1 MLKFSALNREAILN
15 DMAEEKYD
23 VLVIGGG
30 ITGCGIA
37 LDAVTRGLKT
47 ALVEMQDFAGGT
59 SSRSTKLIHGGLR
72 YLKQLEFK
80 MVAEVGGE
88 RAIVY
93 ENGPH
98 VTTPEWMV
106 LPIYQEGTLG
116 KIATSFGLKLYDFL
130 ARVKKEEQRTMLT
143 KEETLEKVP
152 IIKKEGL
159 LAGGYYVEYRTDDAR
174 LTIEVIKE
182 AAARGVKAVNYTK
195 VVDLLYKD
203 GKVIGTRVEN
213 EIDGSI
219 YDIFAKKIINAAGPW
234 VDNIRKMDHSLN
246 EKKLRL
252 TKGVHIVIDQT
263 KFPLHQAV
271 YFDTSD
277 NRMIFAIPRDGK
289 TYVGT
294 TDTFYDQDPMNPEVN
309 LNDVAYL
316 VKEIN
321 MMFPSITITDS
332 DIESWWAGVRPLI
345 YEDGKDPSEISRKDE
360 IWISNSG
367 LITIAGGKLTGYRK
381 MAETVMDT
389 VTKILNKEEGR
400 VFLSCQTKILPISGG
415 DFGGSRKFPFF
426 IEQNLSDA
434 EEAGF
439 SQGQYLKLVKRYGK
453 NISRIFEIA
462 TRYQPINRYGLP
474 LDVYVQIVYGIE
486 EEMVV
491 RPADFFIRRTG
502 SLLFDIQWVLE
513 WKDAVTEFM
522 ADTFGWTEEEKSK
535 YKDEL
540 ETKPTLL

>member
-1 MLKFSALNREAILN
+1 
-15 DMAEEKYD
+15 
-23 VLVIGGG
+23 
-30 ITGCGIA
+30 
-37 LDAVTRGLKT
+37 
-47 ALVEMQDFAGGT
+47 MQDFAGGT

-80 MVAEVGGE
+80 MVAEVGRE

-98 VTTPEWMV
+98 VTTPEWMI
-106 LPIYQEGTLG
+106 LPIFKEGTIG
-116 KIATSFGLKLYDFL
+116 KMATSFGLKLYDFL
-130 ARVKKEEQRTMLT
+130 AGVKKEEQRMMLT

-152 IIKKEGL
+152 ILKKEGL

-174 LTIEVIKE
+174 LTIEVMKE
-182 AAARGVKAVNYTK
+182 AAVRGVKAVNYTK

-203 GKVIGTRVEN
+203 GKVIGARVEN
-213 EIDGSI
+213 EIDGSV

-234 VDNIRKMDHSLN
+234 VDTIREVDHSLN
-246 EKKLRL
+246 EKRLRL
-252 TKGVHIVIDQT
+252 TKGIHIVLDQT
-263 KFPLHQAV
+263 KFPLHQSV

-277 NRMIFAIPRDGK
+277 ERMIFAIPRDGK

-294 TDTFYDQDPMNPEVN
+294 TDTFYNQDPKNPEVN
-309 LNDVAYL
+309 LNDAAYL

-321 MMFPSITITDS
+321 TMFPTINITES

-345 YEDGKDPSEISRKDE
+345 YEEGKDPSEISRKDE
-360 IWISNSG
+360 LWISNTG

-400 VFLSCQTKILPISGG
+400 VFLSCQTKNLPIAGG
-415 DFGGSRKFPFF
+415 GFGGSSQFPSF
-426 IEQNLSDA
+426 IESNLSDA
-434 EEAGF
+434 EKAGF
-439 SQGQYLKLVKRYGK
+439 SQKQYLKLVKRYGTNVK
-453 NISRIFEIA
+453 RIFEIA
-462 TRYQPINRYGLP
+462 KRYPHNIRYGLP